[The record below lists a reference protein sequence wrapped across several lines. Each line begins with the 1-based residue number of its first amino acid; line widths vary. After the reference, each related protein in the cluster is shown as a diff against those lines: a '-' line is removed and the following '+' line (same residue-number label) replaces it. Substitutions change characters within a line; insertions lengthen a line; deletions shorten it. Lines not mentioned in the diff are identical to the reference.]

1 MPKKPVLANSGNME
15 RNTPKELVEM
25 ARRVLGRIDLDP
37 ASNDVAQETV
47 RAGAYFTK
55 DDNGLNRPW
64 CGRVFLNPPYASA
77 PFRAFVRHLIQEYL
91 AGRVTAAVVVTNN
104 NTETSAT
111 QALLQV
117 ASAWCFPR
125 SRVRFTAEDLSG
137 AAGGLQGQLITYFGD
152 SPALFLAVF
161 SAKGA
166 TGVPVRVPSVD
177 LFNNDAA
184 RAAFEGRE

>member
-1 MPKKPVLANSGNME
+1 MPKKPVLANSGNQE

-25 ARRVLGRIDLDP
+25 ARRVLGQIDLDP
-37 ASNDVAQETV
+37 ASNDIAQETV
-47 RAGAYFTK
+47 RAACYFTK
-55 DDNGLNRPW
+55 DDSGLNRPW
-64 CGRVFLNPPYASA
+64 GGRIFLNPPYASA

-91 AGRVTAAVVVTNN
+91 AGRVTAAITVTNN
-104 NTETSAT
+104 NTETGAT

-137 AAGGLQGQLITYFGD
+137 TAGGLQGQLVTYFGD
-152 SPALFLAVF
+152 NPALFLAVF

-166 TGVPVRVPSVD
+166 TGIPVRIPPVD
-177 LFNNDAA
+177 LFNI
-184 RAAFEGRE
+184 EKE

>member
-1 MPKKPVLANSGNME
+1 MSKKPVLANSGNQE

-37 ASNDVAQETV
+37 ASNDIAQETV
-47 RAGAYFTK
+47 RAGVYFTRH
-55 DDNGLNRPW
+55 NCGLNRPW
-64 CGRVFLNPPYASA
+64 CGRVFMNPPYASA
-77 PFRAFVRHLIQEYL
+77 PYRAFVRHLIQEYL
-91 AGRVTAAVVVTNN
+91 AGRVIAAVVVTNN

-125 SRVRFTAEDLSG
+125 SRVKFTAEDLSG
-137 AAGGLQGQLITYFGD
+137 AAGGLQGQLVTYFGD
-152 SPALFLAVF
+152 NPALFLATF
-161 SAKGA
+161 SSKGA

-177 LFNNDAA
+177 LFNI
-184 RAAFEGRE
+184 EKE